1 MATYKIRGSS
11 HNVIYTYRT
20 SDGQYK
26 QQWESYDTE
35 LEAIQ
40 RKAYIDFLQKN
51 KRQDDIRLAVAE
63 YKEKRS
69 PAKAVYNTAADSD
82 GQSAN

>member
-1 MATYKIRGSS
+1 MAMYKIRGSS

-20 SDGQYK
+20 SDGKYK

-51 KRQDDIRLAVAE
+51 KR
-63 YKEKRS
+63 
-69 PAKAVYNTAADSD
+69 
-82 GQSAN
+82 